1 MANAYDFARVYRTQ
15 SVLTTS
21 PGHLVLM
28 LYDGALRFLDQAKDA
43 LAEPEG
49 SARRIER
56 INNNLNKAQNIIAEL
71 QATLNMEV
79 GEHSRHL
86 HRLYDY
92 YLRRLFEANMKKT
105 VEPVDEVMRLVRVL
119 RDGWAEMLRQEEV
132 RRFEET
138 RASA

>member
-15 SVLTTS
+15 SVLTNS

-56 INNNLNKAQNIIAEL
+56 INNNIIKAQNIIAEL

-92 YLRRLFEANMKKT
+92 YLSRLFEANLKKT

-119 RDGWAEMLRQEEV
+119 RDGWAEMLRQEET